1 MIKKLRVKFITV
13 AMISVMVVLSI
24 ILGTINVLNYRAVV
38 EDAENTL
45 KILADNDGKFPEQR
59 SPGED
64 SKAAESHNPAVGNE
78 SDNLSDKFL
87 MHFMKKRSIIISK

>member
-1 MIKKLRVKFITV
+1 MIKKLRVKFIAV

-64 SKAAESHNPAVGNE
+64 STTEAVR
-78 SDNLSDKFL
+78 FRR
-87 MHFMKKRSIIISK
+87 KKGTTGRQSGKKSCDVTGASI

>member
-1 MIKKLRVKFITV
+1 MIKKLRVKFIAV

-45 KILADNDGKFPEQR
+45 KILADNDGKFPEQK
-59 SPGED
+59 SL
-64 SKAAESHNPAVGNE
+64 A
-78 SDNLSDKFL
+78 NL
-87 MHFMKKRSIIISK
+87 